1 MCVINVLCCCHREN
15 KHLFCNGGGSVWGK
29 YSSTPSRER
38 KNLMRAE
45 RESFRRKENT
55 RTNTAAV
62 TSKRSEQRRDK
73 KRKKRN
79 SYSRVFESFEF
90 FELVSTAGRSCFP
103 PQNRGVG

>member
-1 MCVINVLCCCHREN
+1 M
-15 KHLFCNGGGSVWGK
+15 WGK
-29 YSSTPSRER
+29 DSSTPSRER

-73 KRKKRN
+73 KRKKR
-79 SYSRVFESFEF
+79 SAFSSVFERFVF
-90 FELVSTAGRSCFP
+90 F
-103 PQNRGVG
+103 